1 MMDANKKEIHV
12 NNILDEARTSDPAE
26 AAVNAFSPDTV
37 ELKDGLAVG
46 SVTYHTLLLRPLS
59 ARDLLESQD
68 AAEKVVTTKDG
79 LALIAS
85 PARLSR
91 ELLRRQVKCL
101 TEDGQTHN
109 GPLSLEELGRM
120 SLRDMSALQ
129 AGAENMD
136 AADALRAGEGMDRR
150 GRNAGGPET
159 A

>member
-1 MMDANKKEIHV
+1 MNDILEEAKISEPLEASANTV
-12 NNILDEARTSDPAE
+12 SLDS
-26 AAVNAFSPDTV
+26 V

-46 SVTYHTLLLRPLS
+46 GVTYHTLFLRPLT
-59 ARDLLESQD
+59 ARDLQD

-85 PARLSR
+85 PARLSQ

-101 TEDGQTHN
+101 TEDGRTHN
-109 GPLSLEELGRM
+109 GPLGLEELGRL
-120 SLRDMSALQ
+120 SLRDIAAVQ

-136 AADALRAGEGMDRR
+136 AADALRVGEGMDRR
-150 GRNAGGPET
+150 GRNSGGAET